1 MSICP
6 GEGLDVDKRVPVA
19 LTLFHS
25 VLSGLGSYNS
35 WPLKVFSG
43 LETESSLIAIIAA
56 AIGTLLGLLRVVK
69 RKQIPLLIVLGLLFV
84 LAILKYASILSQAGS
99 TLGQIYFAM
108 FLFFTLI
115 LIIFYILTYLERQV
129 ARAFPAKKSAQVKQG
144 S

>member
-1 MSICP
+1 
-6 GEGLDVDKRVPVA
+6 VDKRVPVA
-19 LTLFHS
+19 LTLLHS
-25 VLSGLGSYNS
+25 VLSGVGSYNS

-69 RKQIPLLIVLGLLFV
+69 RKQALLLIVLGLLFV
-84 LAILKYASILSQAGS
+84 MAILKYAAILSQAGS

-115 LIIFYILTYLERQV
+115 LIFFYILAYLERQI
-129 ARAFPAKKSAQVKQG
+129 ARVFPAKKSAQGKRG